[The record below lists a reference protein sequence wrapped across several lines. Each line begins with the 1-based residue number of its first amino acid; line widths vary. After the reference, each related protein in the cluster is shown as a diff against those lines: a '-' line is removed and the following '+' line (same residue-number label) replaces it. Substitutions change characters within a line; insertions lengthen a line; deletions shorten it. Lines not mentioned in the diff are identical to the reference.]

1 MAAKHSTATSP
12 APAYEEED
20 DQFLA
25 GNQSASRRKWGATGV
40 LEVTQTNA
48 TATGTQTAPRDEVVV
63 GVGEEERKGLEE
75 EEEEEMEGVVEEGGG
90 VSVAVQVE
98 VEGRNSIRAAERAGG
113 RAMWWRGVALGKGVG
128 GEEGWE
134 GKNVGIK
141 SRRARKRRAEKATKE
156 GQNARRAKKR
166 RLANEE
172 KAAKT
177 RTDEGKTGGLP
188 TTTPTDREGTAE
200 NRQSLPSLDVGESL
214 GAPAFQSS
222 PIPSTSGVQPRLKK
236 LKSFVFR
243 REEGIDLTFIHRH
256 HGVGITLPAPVEP
269 TPARPAPKK
278 NYEGQ
283 KGAAAKERGGS
294 KSVNFYQDPNTPAR
308 KREQD
313 RIAAESRAA
322 INRQSE
328 NMERD
333 RLFPPRAL
341 SPRVKDVRVTDAGG
355 VGPWEAREVEKKK
368 RDRELWRRHA
378 YDTPLEARNLTEKL
392 PWFRDGR
399 RRREDKKKEEDFEK
413 NREEEDWKR
422 LQEKFD
428 REREERRRRE
438 EDDERKKKM
447 KGDAREKRKAANLC
461 R

>member
-1 MAAKHSTATSP
+1 M
-12 APAYEEED
+12 
-20 DQFLA
+20 
-25 GNQSASRRKWGATGV
+25 
-40 LEVTQTNA
+40 
-48 TATGTQTAPRDEVVV
+48 
-63 GVGEEERKGLEE
+63 
-75 EEEEEMEGVVEEGGG
+75 
-90 VSVAVQVE
+90 
-98 VEGRNSIRAAERAGG
+98 
-113 RAMWWRGVALGKGVG
+113 GKGVG

-134 GKNVGIK
+134 GKNVRIK

-355 VGPWEAREVEKKK
+355 WGRGKLEKSKRRRGTGNCGGVMPMTPHSRPGTSLRSSRGFAMEGGGERTKRKK
-368 RDRELWRRHA
+368 RTSRRI
-378 YDTPLEARNLTEKL
+378 
-392 PWFRDGR
+392 GR
-399 RRREDKKKEEDFEK
+399 RRIGRGC
-413 NREEEDWKR
+413 
-422 LQEKFD
+422 
-428 REREERRRRE
+428 RRNSI
-438 EDDERKKKM
+438 
-447 KGDAREKRKAANLC
+447 GREKRGEGEKKTTKG
-461 R
+461 RRR